1 MKTPGQR
8 QTVRQRRENGPV
20 GDGKEVCGVD
30 GGSAPSPGAQGGPCV
45 LALDLGVSTGWAMR
59 LSSGV
64 IVSGCQTFKNGR
76 FDGGGMRFLRFQ
88 GWLQEIRS
96 HGITQVAYEEVRR
109 HKGVDAS
116 HVYGGFQAHLT
127 AFCEQYQIPY
137 EGIPVGTIKLHATG
151 KGNASKNLVIGAMR
165 LRGYNPADDNEADAL
180 ALLHYVLSQL
190 KTIK

>member
-1 MKTPGQR
+1 
-8 QTVRQRRENGPV
+8 
-20 GDGKEVCGVD
+20 
-30 GGSAPSPGAQGGPCV
+30 V
-45 LALDLGVSTGWAMR
+45 LALDLGINTGWAMR

-64 IVSGCQTFKNGR
+64 IVSGSQNFKHGR

-96 HGITQVAYEEVRR
+96 HGITQVAYEEVRK

-137 EGIPVGTIKLHATG
+137 EGVPVGTIKLHATG
-151 KGNASKNLVIGAMR
+151 KGNASKNLVIAAMR
-165 LRGYNPADDNEADAL
+165 LRGYNPVNDDEADAL
-180 ALLHYVLSQL
+180 ALLHCVLGQL
-190 KTIK
+190 KTIR